1 MARLGLRLAWKISRS
16 DYFKT
21 VNVNIEELGP
31 CKKLVRFEVEPKEVD
46 DTFENTAKEFQRH
59 ANLPGFRPGKAPKD
73 MVLKR
78 YEKDIQDEVKRKLIA
93 ENYQKAVKEHKLE
106 PVGYPD
112 IEEIQFTKG
121 QPFQFAATI
130 ETAPKFEMPEY
141 RGLPAKREMARVTEE
156 DIDRAVAA
164 LQSQQA
170 KFDKVDRAIQDGDFA
185 VINYS
190 GRAEGKPI
198 SEWAPVARGLTEK
211 KSFWI
216 EIKHEAFIPGFAP
229 QLVGAKAGEK
239 RTVQVEFDKDFVTK
253 EIAGKKGE
261 FDVEVA
267 EVKERKLPP
276 TDEAFAKT
284 YGAASMQELR
294 EGIRQDL
301 QNELNNKVR
310 SSVRNQIVSGLLSK
324 VNFELPESIVQAET
338 RDVVYNIVSENQK
351 RGVAMEVLDQQKDS
365 IYSAANAAAKD
376 RVKADFLFNK
386 IAEREGIRVT
396 PEELRGRIVNLA
408 QVYQMTPE
416 AFYKELEKRNGVGDI
431 SMQILREKVVDFLQE
446 NAAIENVEPEKK

>member
-1 MARLGLRLAWKISRS
+1 
-16 DYFKT
+16 

-31 CKKLVRFEVEPKEVD
+31 CKKLVRFEVEPNEVD
-46 DTFENTAKEFQRH
+46 AALETTMKEFQRH

-78 YEKDIQDEVKRKLIA
+78 YEKDIEDEVKRKLVS
-93 ENYQKAVKEHKLE
+93 ESYQKAVKDHKLE

-130 ETAPKFEMPEY
+130 ETAPKFEMPDY
-141 RGLPAKREMARVTEE
+141 RGLQAKRDIARVTEA
-156 DIDRAVAA
+156 DIDRAVNA
-164 LQSQQA
+164 LQMQQA
-170 KFDKVDRAIQDGDFA
+170 KFDKIDRAVQEGDFA

-190 GRAEGKPI
+190 GKAEGKPI
-198 SEWAPVARGLTEK
+198 TEWAPVARGLTEK
-211 KSFWI
+211 KNFWI
-216 EIKHEAFIPGFAP
+216 EIKHDSFIPGFAP
-229 QLVGAKAGEK
+229 QLIGAKAGDK
-239 RTVQVEFDKDFVTK
+239 RTVNVEFDKDFVTR
-253 EIAGKKGE
+253 EVAGKKGE
-261 FDVEVA
+261 FEVEVV

-276 TDEAFAKT
+276 ADEAFAKS

-301 QNELNNKVR
+301 QNELNTKQR
-310 SSVRNQIVSGLLSK
+310 SSIRNQIVGALLSK
-324 VNFELPESIVQAET
+324 VNFDLPESVVQAET
-338 RDVVYNIVSENQK
+338 RDVVYSIVNENQK
-351 RGVAMEVLDQQKDS
+351 RGVAKEILDQQKES

-396 PEELRGRIVNLA
+396 AEELRSRIVSLA
-408 QVYQMTPE
+408 QVYQMAPD
-416 AFYKELEKRNGVGDI
+416 AFYKELEKRNGVADI

-446 NAAIENVEPEKK
+446 NAKIEDGAPTEAEPANPSPS

>member
-1 MARLGLRLAWKISRS
+1 M
-16 DYFKT
+16 
-21 VNVNIEELGP
+21 NVNIEELGP
-31 CKKLVRFEVEPKEVD
+31 CKKLVRFEVELKEVD
-46 DTFENTAKEFQRH
+46 EAFDNTAREFQKQ

-78 YEKDIQDEVKRKLIA
+78 YEKDIEDEVKRKLIA
-93 ENYQKAVKEHKLE
+93 QNYQKAVKDHKLE

-130 ETAPKFEMPEY
+130 ETAPNIEMPEY
-141 RGLPAKREMARVTEE
+141 RGLPAQRETARVTEE
-156 DIDRAVAA
+156 DIDRAVVA

-170 KFDKVDRAIQDGDFA
+170 KFEKVDRAAQEGDFA

-190 GRAEGKPI
+190 GKAEGKPI

-211 KSFWI
+211 KNFWI
-216 EIKHEAFIPGFAP
+216 EIKQESFIPGFAP
-229 QLVGAKAGEK
+229 QLIGAKAGEK
-239 RTVQVEFDKDFVTK
+239 RTVNVEFDNDFVTK

-261 FDVEVA
+261 FEVEIT
-267 EVKERKLPP
+267 EVKERQLPP
-276 TDEAFAKT
+276 ADEAFAKT
-284 YGAASMQELR
+284 YGAGSMQELR
-294 EGIRQDL
+294 EGIRKDL
-301 QNELNNKVR
+301 QNELNNKQR
-310 SSVRNQIVSGLLSK
+310 SSVRNQIVAALLGK
-324 VNFELPESIVQAET
+324 VNFELPESVVQAET
-338 RDVVYNIVSENQK
+338 RDVVYSIVSENQK

-386 IAEREGIRVT
+386 IAEREGIRVN
-396 PEELRGRIVNLA
+396 PDELRTRIVLLA
-408 QVYQMTPE
+408 QAYQMTPE
-416 AFYKELEKRNGVGDI
+416 AFYKELEKRQGVADI

-446 NAAIENVEPEKK
+446 NAKIEEVAPAKAEPEPANPSPS

>member
-1 MARLGLRLAWKISRS
+1 M
-16 DYFKT
+16 
-21 VNVNIEELGP
+21 NVNIEELGP

-46 DTFENTAKEFQRH
+46 AAVETTTKEFQRH

-78 YEKDIQDEVKRKLIA
+78 YEKDIEDEVKRKLVS
-93 ENYQKAVKEHKLE
+93 ESYQKAVKDHKLE

-141 RGLPAKREMARVTEE
+141 RSLPAKREIARVTEA
-156 DIDRAVAA
+156 DIDRAVNA
-164 LQSQQA
+164 LQMQQA
-170 KFDKVDRAIQDGDFA
+170 KFDKVDRAVQEGDFA

-190 GRAEGKPI
+190 GKAEGKPI
-198 SEWAPVARGLTEK
+198 TDWAPVARGLTEK
-211 KSFWI
+211 KNFWI
-216 EIKHEAFIPGFAP
+216 EIKHESFIPGFAP
-229 QLVGAKAGEK
+229 QLIGAKAGDK
-239 RTVQVEFDKDFVTK
+239 RTVHVEFDNDFVTK
-253 EIAGKKGE
+253 EVAGKKGE
-261 FDVEVA
+261 FEVEVV

-276 TDEAFAKT
+276 ADEAFAKT
-284 YGAASMQELR
+284 YGTTNMQELR

-301 QNELNNKVR
+301 QNELNSKQR
-310 SSVRNQIVSGLLSK
+310 SSIRNQIVSALLGK
-324 VNFELPESIVQAET
+324 VNFELPESVVQAET
-338 RDVVYNIVSENQK
+338 RDVVYSIVSENQK
-351 RGVAMEVLDQQKDS
+351 RGVAKEVLDQQKES

-376 RVKADFLFNK
+376 RVKADFLFNR

-396 PEELRGRIVNLA
+396 PEELRGRIVSLA
-408 QVYQMTPE
+408 QVYQMAPD

-446 NAAIENVEPEKK
+446 NAKIEDVAAAQATPAEPDNPSPS

>member
-1 MARLGLRLAWKISRS
+1 M
-16 DYFKT
+16 
-21 VNVNIEELGP
+21 NVNIEELGP

-46 DTFENTAKEFQRH
+46 EAYENMAKEFQKQ

-78 YEKDIQDEVKRKLIA
+78 YEKDIEDEVKRKLIA
-93 ENYQKAVKEHKLE
+93 QNYQQAVKDHKLE

-130 ETAPKFEMPEY
+130 ETAPNFEMPEY
-141 RGLPAKREMARVTEE
+141 RALPAKREIARVTEE
-156 DIDRAVAA
+156 DIDRAVGA
-164 LQSQQA
+164 LQTQQA
-170 KFDKVDRAIQDGDFA
+170 KFETVQRAVQEGDFA

-190 GRAEGKPI
+190 GKAEGKPI

-211 KSFWI
+211 KAFWI

-229 QLVGAKAGEK
+229 QLVGAKASEK
-239 RTVQVEFDKDFVTK
+239 RTVNVDFDKDFVTK

-261 FDVEVA
+261 FEVEVV

-276 TDEAFAKT
+276 VDDAFAKT
-284 YGAASMQELR
+284 YGAAGMKELR

-301 QNELNNKVR
+301 QNELNNKQR
-310 SSVRNQIVSGLLSK
+310 SGVRNQIVAALLGK
-324 VNFELPESIVQAET
+324 VTFELPESIVQAET
-338 RDVVYNIVSENQK
+338 RDVVYSIVSENQK

-396 PEELRGRIVNLA
+396 AEELRGRIVALSQA
-408 QVYQMTPE
+408 YQMTPE
-416 AFYKELEKRNGVGDI
+416 AFYKELEKRQGVGDI

-446 NAAIENVEPEKK
+446 NAKIEDVAPEKTEPA